1 MSDPMYPGP
10 RRRIYSSGQLLVLT
24 IVVLLIIVS
33 SGVMFFSAVNYQI
46 SASNASSQAVAS
58 AIAQAT
64 SFAQANASA
73 PALASTIHNPYPPYT
88 GNLVLN
94 DPLRDNNQG
103 NSWDVAATQAN
114 SACQFAGRAYES
126 ADANTSKDLYSGNV
140 CFAENTSF
148 DNFTFQVQT
157 TLVQG
162 LCGGIVF
169 RGDSKANNFDRFEI
183 CSNSWY
189 DFRQCSN
196 GYCDVVFAN
205 GLSSAIH
212 AKFGATN
219 TLAVVANNS
228 AITIYVNGK
237 QIIATTASGF
247 SQGQIGLV
255 TSGYNNTRTVAIFR
269 DVQVWA
275 M

>member
-1 MSDPMYPGP
+1 MSDSMYPGP
-10 RRRIYSSGQLLVLT
+10 RRPVYSSGQLLLLT

-46 SASNASSQAVAS
+46 AASNASSQAVAT
-58 AIAQAT
+58 AIARAT

-73 PALASTIHNPYPPYT
+73 TALASTIHNPYPPYT

-103 NSWDVAATQAN
+103 NSWDVASTQAN
-114 SACQFAGRAYES
+114 SACQFAGTAYES
-126 ADANTSKDLYSGNV
+126 SDTNTSKDLYSGNA
-140 CFAENTSF
+140 CFAENTGF

-162 LCGGIVF
+162 LCGCIVF

-196 GYCDVVFAN
+196 DYCDVVFAN
-205 GLSSAIH
+205 GLSPAIH
-212 AKFGATN
+212 AKYGATN
-219 TLAVVANNS
+219 TLAVVANGS
-228 AITIYVNGK
+228 AITIYVNRK
-237 QIIATTASGF
+237 QIIATIASGF
-247 SQGQIGLV
+247 GRG
-255 TSGYNNTRTVAIFR
+255 
-269 DVQVWA
+269 
-275 M
+275 